1 MGEGGLWHGLR
12 HSTSHMPSQ
21 SPDFHRESIDQF
33 RSRLCTSPNQMR
45 DLIIGTL
52 RNRGAVELD
61 AEEAAE
67 QVIAECL
74 LEGGESLLARFHGRC
89 AMDAW
94 LLRVAINRV
103 TSIQRRKG
111 MRRRWMAEH
120 EAVAVE
126 ECRIDAALRE
136 TVRRALRTAIAGLPH
151 QWRVMLWLRHGFGVS
166 QERLG
171 KSWRYSSSKV
181 SRILSEARSAV
192 KRETVAAL
200 AREEPGLV
208 LGWEEICA
216 ACSDDELLTQ

>member
-1 MGEGGLWHGLR
+1 MGEGALWHGLR
-12 HSTSHMPSQ
+12 HSIPHMPSE
-21 SPDFHRESIDQF
+21 SPDFQRESIDQF
-33 RSRLCTSPNQMR
+33 RSRLCTSPNQIR

-74 LEGGESLLARFHGRC
+74 LEGGESLLVRFHGRC

-111 MRRRWMAEH
+111 SRRRLLAEH
-120 EAVAVE
+120 EAAAVE
-126 ECRIDAALRE
+126 ECSIDAALRE

-166 QERLG
+166 QERLS
-171 KSWRYSSSKV
+171 KSWRYSPSKV

-192 KRETVAAL
+192 KRETLASL
-200 AREEPGLV
+200 ARQEPGLV

-216 ACSDDELLTQ
+216 ACSDDELLTR